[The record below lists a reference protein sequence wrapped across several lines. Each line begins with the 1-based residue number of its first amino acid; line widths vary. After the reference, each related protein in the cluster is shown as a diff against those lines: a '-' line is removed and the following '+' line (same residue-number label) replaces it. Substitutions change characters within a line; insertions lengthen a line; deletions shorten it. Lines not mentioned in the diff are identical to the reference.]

1 MKTPQPT
8 FIELNNA
15 LGLDVYLK
23 REDEHKYSSHK
34 GRSIPIM
41 VKKYNKEEDITNFV
55 ISSSG
60 NAAIAAIHTIQAH
73 NKNNDKN
80 LTLKVFVGKNIDKQ
94 KLKVLQAI
102 IEDKNIFLEQVERPK
117 QAAFALDKES
127 KAKNL
132 RQSTD
137 DNALTG
143 YYELAEEL
151 NNIPNL
157 QAIFVPTS
165 SGTTAQ
171 GLGMAFDTIPAS
183 KFGGQQ
189 HPQIHIV
196 QTTSCHP
203 IAENFD
209 KKFENTETSLAT
221 AIVDNIAHRKEKV
234 IEQIKKS
241 SGSGWIVTDEDLKNV
256 VNMLEE
262 NCKIKIS
269 YNSALSV
276 AGLIKAMNSG
286 WKFDGAVVC
295 LITGM

>member
-1 MKTPQPT
+1 MKTHQPT
-8 FIELNNA
+8 FIELNKA

-34 GRSIPIM
+34 GRSIPLM

-73 NKNNDKN
+73 NKNNANN
-80 LTLKVFVGKNIDKQ
+80 LTLKIFVGQNIDKQ
-94 KLKVLQAI
+94 KLKILETI
-102 IEDKNIFLEQVERPK
+102 IEDKNISLEQVEKPK
-117 QAAFALDKES
+117 QSAFALDKEGQV
-127 KAKNL
+127 KNL

-137 DNALTG
+137 DTALMG
-143 YYELAEEL
+143 YYELAEEV

-171 GLGMAFDTIPAS
+171 GLGIAFDAIPAS

-203 IAENFD
+203 MAEEFD
-209 KKFENTETSLAT
+209 KDFEPTETSLAG
-221 AIVDNIAHRKEKV
+221 AIVDKVAHRKTQV
-234 IEQIKKS
+234 LEQIKKS
-241 SGSGWIVTDEDLKNV
+241 SGSGWIVTDEELKNAINLV
-256 VNMLEE
+256 EE
-262 NCKIKIS
+262 TCKIKIS

-286 WKFDGAVVC
+286 WKFDGAIVC